1 MSSFINDEV
10 PSLKTGNNP
19 EMFLTESSLLKFKT
33 VEFIRKNDLLM
44 KSVFSYEY
52 SFVANKDQM
61 QKFLYKEFND
71 MTILSHQ
78 RGRYSIEN
86 SKMLIAVIV
95 EASLAKVTILTT
107 SQEHSDIFSKFD
119 NAFTPAGITIEW
131 MFSSDG
137 NSINI
142 PLNLDKLPI
151 DEMYPFLKG
160 ETLESYYERF
170 ISSNAPVLLLI
181 GPPGTAKTTFIRGLM
196 NYAQTNA
203 IVTYDQSIL
212 EKDYVFSSWIENEEQ
227 NFFII
232 EDSDLLIKSRESG
245 NSIVSKFLNVSD
257 GLVSIPGKKM
267 IFSTNL
273 TSTNDIDF
281 ALTREGRCFD
291 ILEFRLLTRDEAVT
305 VANKIGVE
313 LKNPSKDSYS
323 IAEIY
328 HEKAVPNASKKRKF
342 GFGV

>member
-1 MSSFINDEV
+1 MSMPNEDM
-10 PSLKTGNNP
+10 PNLKTNS
-19 EMFLTESSLLKFKT
+19 EFFIAESSLIKFKT
-33 VEFIRKNDLLM
+33 TEFLRLKDLAGESVYSNDYSFICNKNELKEFIYNN
-44 KSVFSYEY
+44 F
-52 SFVANKDQM
+52 QG
-61 QKFLYKEFND
+61 YK
-71 MTILSHQ
+71 ILSYQ
-78 RGRYSIEN
+78 RNRFSIEN
-86 SKMLIAVIV
+86 KDTFMVVIV
-95 EASLAKVTILTT
+95 EASIVKITIASIRRNTP
-107 SQEHSDIFSKFD
+107 EIIEKFESR
-119 NAFTPAGITIEW
+119 FTKSGIKIEW

-137 NSINI
+137 SSIDI
-142 PLNLDKLPI
+142 PLNLTKLPC

-160 ETLESYYERF
+160 ETLDSYYSRF
-170 ISSNAPVLLLI
+170 VNSDAPVLLLI

-203 IVTYDQSIL
+203 IVTYDQGIL
-212 EKDYVFSSWIENEEQ
+212 EKDYVFSSWIENEDQ
-227 NFFII
+227 DFFII

-257 GLVSIPGKKM
+257 GLVSLAGKKM

-291 ILEFRLLTRDEAVT
+291 ILEFRHLTKDEAMA
-305 VANKIGVE
+305 VAKRIGIELRNKE
-313 LKNPSKDSYS
+313 KDSYT

-328 HEKAVPNASKKRKF
+328 HEKTISNASKKRKF